1 MLKLG
6 ILDFDTSHVVQFARR
21 LNRVGV
27 EEDQWVDGARITHGW
42 PGTSRI
48 MPERIPGFAKTL
60 GEECGVA
67 LVDKLEDLL
76 GKVDGVLIESNDG
89 SIHLERA
96 RPFLEAGI
104 PVFID
109 KPFAL
114 SVKDAEALANL
125 AARKNLPIFSSS
137 SLRFAP
143 EVQDI
148 VLRRDE
154 LGAPV
159 AVHALGPQSGGYTAG
174 WFFYA
179 IHAVE
184 TLFALIGGPG
194 HGDIQYLRAELAEHA
209 VTRFSSGALG
219 SVSVSPKGGH
229 PYAFTYVGE
238 KQTVTAR
245 IDTKNIY
252 RELLKRI
259 VATFQTGK
267 APIPIEE
274 TLGVIRFLEDVNR
287 AGAERPAS

>member
-6 ILDFDTSHVVQFARR
+6 ILDFDTSHVVQFSKR
-21 LNRVGV
+21 LNKRGI
-27 EEDQWVDGARITHGW
+27 EQEQWVDGAEITHGW
-42 PGTSRI
+42 PGTSKI
-48 MPERIPGFAKTL
+48 MPERIPPHAKTL
-60 GEECGVA
+60 AEECGVK
-67 LVDKLEDLL
+67 LVDRLEDLL

-114 SVKDAEALANL
+114 SLKDAEAIVELAQK
-125 AARKNLPIFSSS
+125 KNLPVFSSS
-137 SLRFAP
+137 SLRYAP

-148 VLRRDE
+148 VARREE

-184 TLFALIGGPG
+184 TLFALTGPG
-194 HGDIQYLRAELAEHA
+194 HGEIQYRKGAQAEHA
-209 VTRFSSGALG
+209 ATTFKNGALG
-219 SVSVSPKGGH
+219 AVTVSTKGGH
-229 PYAFTYVGE
+229 PYGFTYVGE
-238 KQTVTAR
+238 KQTVTAKLG
-245 IDTKNIY
+245 TQHIY

-259 VATFQTGK
+259 VGMFQTGK
-267 APIPIEE
+267 SPLPVEE
-274 TLGVIRFLEDVNR
+274 TLGIVRYLEDVNR
-287 AGAERPAS
+287 AGAGSVQ